1 MSKRAALKIFLRDQI
16 LPLILA
22 VIAGVLYT
30 ISLRYFV
37 FPAKVILTGTEGI
50 AAATAYYFDSTLMFL
65 ILYAIFQSILI
76 VFGYIKVSR
85 RFAIRST
92 LTVATVLVLLPLLPD
107 LHFAAPEPENERMVL
122 VLFGG
127 ILGGLA
133 KALALWN
140 RGSTGDEDIISAF
153 VAERMRKPVGT
164 VAIIAAGVSTSYG
177 LTLEFFRT
185 GDIALVVNTL
195 MYTAIYIFASAETLN
210 TFFRK
215 FRFSLVT
222 IITTDASKTNQ
233 ILKTILPERTYTK
246 QAGVGGYT
254 SSSREVLSLIVTQE
268 ELPLLLR
275 HVREQDPDSFLYH
288 SDVNGIVGRFKV
300 SSIG

>member
-1 MSKRAALKIFLRDQI
+1 VRKRTAVKIFFRDHI
-16 LPLILA
+16 VPLVLA
-22 VIAGVLYT
+22 VLAGILYT

-50 AAATAYYFDSTLMFL
+50 AAATAYYFDSTLLFL
-65 ILYAIFQSILI
+65 ILYAIFQTLLI
-76 VFGYIKVSR
+76 IFGYLKVSR

-92 LTVATVLVLLPLLPD
+92 LTVATVLVLIPVLPD
-107 LHFAAPEPENERMVL
+107 LHFASPESENERMVL

-127 ILGGLA
+127 IIGGLA

-140 RGSTGDEDIISAF
+140 RGSTGDEDIIGAY
-153 VAERMRKPVGT
+153 VAERLRKPVGS
-164 VAIIAAGVSTSYG
+164 VAIVAAGVSTAYG
-177 LTLEFFRT
+177 LSLEFLKT
-185 GDIALVVNTL
+185 GDISTVVNTL

-215 FRFSLVT
+215 FKFSLVT
-222 IITTDASKTNQ
+222 IITTDASRTDKMVRS
-233 ILKTILPERTYTK
+233 IFPERTYTK
-246 QAGVGGYT
+246 QTGVGGY
-254 SSSREVLSLIVTQE
+254 SNSSREVLSLLVTQE

-275 HVREQDPDSFLYH
+275 HVREHDPDSFLYH
-288 SDVNGIVGRFKV
+288 SEIDGIAGRFKI

>member
-1 MSKRAALKIFLRDQI
+1 MSKRKAVKVFFRDQI
-16 LPLILA
+16 VPLVLA
-22 VIAGVLYT
+22 VLAGILYT

-50 AAATAYYFDSTLMFL
+50 AAATAYYFDSTLLFL
-65 ILYAIFQSILI
+65 ILYAIFQTMLI
-76 VFGYIKVSR
+76 IFGYLKVSR

-92 LTVATVLVLLPLLPD
+92 LTVATVLVLIPVLPD
-107 LHFAAPEPENERMVL
+107 LHFASPESENERMVL

-127 ILGGLA
+127 IIGGLA

-140 RGSTGDEDIISAF
+140 RGSTGDEDIIGAY
-153 VAERMRKPVGT
+153 VAERLRKPVGS
-164 VAIIAAGVSTSYG
+164 VAIVAAGVSTIYG
-177 LTLEFFRT
+177 LSLEFLKT
-185 GDIALVVNTL
+185 GDISTVVNTL

-215 FRFSLVT
+215 FKFSLVT
-222 IITTDASKTNQ
+222 IITTDAGRTDL
-233 ILKTILPERTYTK
+233 IVRTVLPERTYTK
-246 QAGVGGYT
+246 QTGIGGYT
-254 SSSREVLSLIVTQE
+254 NSPREVLSLLVTQE

-288 SDVNGIVGRFKV
+288 NEIDGITGRFKI